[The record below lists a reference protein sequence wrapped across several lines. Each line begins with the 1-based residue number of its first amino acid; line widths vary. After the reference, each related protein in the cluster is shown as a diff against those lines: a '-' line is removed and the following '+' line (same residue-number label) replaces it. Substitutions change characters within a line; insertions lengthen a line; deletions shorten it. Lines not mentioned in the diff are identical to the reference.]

1 MATRGRLLRSM
12 VCGVVA
18 CAALGVPRAMIHAQ
32 IPTGTS
38 VLVGRVLDA
47 RSERAV
53 GGAQVLL
60 PSLERE
66 TRSDSTGRFR
76 VTGLPAGQYRAMV
89 RAVGFDSLIFAV
101 DVADADTAEADV
113 LLRNNAQKLE
123 KVKVEATGGMFAAR
137 MAEYESRK
145 KFGFG
150 VFLDSTVFQQVPG
163 RPLADVLRMRFGTST
178 RFRPALSGACVI
190 LDGMLMRKF
199 DFNLIQAEDI
209 AAVEVHSGATMPIQ
223 YVGTGCGALIVWTK
237 MR

>member
-1 MATRGRLLRSM
+1 MVGYGFFLRAMRGMSAA
-12 VCGVVA
+12 CVA
-18 CAALGVPRAMIHAQ
+18 LCVPHAAALAQ
-32 IPTGTS
+32 LPTGTS

-53 GGAQVLL
+53 AGAQVLL

-76 VTGLPAGQYRAMV
+76 VTGLPAGQYRAKV

-113 LLRNNAQKLE
+113 LLRNNGQKLE

-137 MAEYESRK
+137 MAEYENRK

-150 VFLDSTVFQQVPG
+150 AFLDSTVFQAIPG
-163 RPLADVLRMRFGTST
+163 RPLADVLRLRFGTSK
-178 RFRPALSGACVI
+178 RFRPALSGACVV

-199 DFNLIQAEDI
+199 DFNLIQPEDI
-209 AAVEVHSGATMPIQ
+209 AAVEVHTVATMPIQ